1 MKLMELFKSEKAH
14 TFILLTLMYLLGILA
29 DGFGYFNWVVNMMGV
44 VLQFASLAFIIVN
57 FVILFD
63 SGILPARK
71 SAIINLMFIFFI
83 LLFMILF
90 WKLKMSA
97 FLITGFILILLNF
110 LMLIISMYR
119 LTRVYME
126 VIEEE
131 KKENNIN
138 SPKASITGFFKN
150 F

>member
-1 MKLMELFKSEKAH
+1 
-14 TFILLTLMYLLGILA
+14 
-29 DGFGYFNWVVNMMGV
+29 
-44 VLQFASLAFIIVN
+44 
-57 FVILFD
+57 
-63 SGILPARK
+63 
-71 SAIINLMFIFFI
+71 
-83 LLFMILF
+83 
-90 WKLKMSA
+90 MSA